1 MLNALKKL
9 LQSSGRGR
17 LKVCLYSRAQWHE
30 YSRMH
35 TQSTRTVEKKQIVDY
50 RIEGSKQ
57 TEFSG
62 SIFLKSTETILKNT
76 SSTKTSSASLLSFI
90 NNAKW
95 DKRLPKISQHLCVPR
110 PWRKEESLSSIKPSF
125 KKGNYLNAHR
135 MSLLRIS
142 DSADR
147 EDLKGQA
154 VQLLILLSSTRK
166 RQYQPLP
173 AKTESVSPSMAESY
187 SAPASSILFLS
198 SPL

>member
-1 MLNALKKL
+1 M
-9 LQSSGRGR
+9 
-17 LKVCLYSRAQWHE
+17 
-30 YSRMH
+30 
-35 TQSTRTVEKKQIVDY
+35 VEKKQIVDYRTVVDY

-62 SIFLKSTETILKNT
+62 STFLKSTETILKNT

-154 VQLLILLSSTRK
+154 VQLLIPSTRK
-166 RQYQPLP
+166 HQYQPLP